1 MNERLNTSSSHE
13 TGTSFYDGDQI
24 DTHAANPD
32 LLTLQQVRLRRQQ
45 EAFEAEARRL
55 MEQQNA
61 KPELPATPVDRL
73 SVMSNKL
80 AHFRRLEQ
88 GDFDLA
94 A

>member
-1 MNERLNTSSSHE
+1 MNERLNTSSRE
-13 TGTSFYDGDQI
+13 TGTSFYDGDRI

-32 LLTLQQVRLRRQQ
+32 LLTLEEVRLRRQQ
-45 EAFEAEARRL
+45 AEFDAEARRL

-73 SVMSNKL
+73 TVMSNNL
-80 AHFRRLEQ
+80 DHFRSEGILE
-88 GDFDLA
+88 GLPPA